1 MICTNGPGACV
12 SADLDPRGFG
22 SLDPGIPVEEEAFLC
37 AGHAKD
43 QEATTKTSSLSGAGA
58 AQLFNRR
65 YPIQNGLSHDSAPR
79 TLRDMKLSFLGE
91 LTSSI
96 NTSQRETT

>member
-22 SLDPGIPVEEEAFLC
+22 SLIQNWVTLVEEEAFLC

-65 YPIQNGLSHDSAPR
+65 YPIQNG
-79 TLRDMKLSFLGE
+79 F
-91 LTSSI
+91 I
-96 NTSQRETT
+96 